1 MNNPKTKPVK
11 EFRLLS
17 KARYQYSQTIK
28 ITSHSP
34 KKYRYNYVHVLQEL
48 SFNIWDNIFSA
59 NEYRETPSDAQ
70 QYLKEAKISIAKMT
84 DLLDLTHIDQC
95 ITLKEEAELGELLGE
110 IQIIFDGWSKSIEK

>member
-17 KARYQYSQTIK
+17 KARYLYSLTVK

-34 KKYRYNYVHVLQEL
+34 KKYRYNYVHVLQNL
-48 SFNIWDNIFSA
+48 AYSIWDNIFSA
-59 NEYRETPSDAQ
+59 NEYRETPTEAN

-84 DLLDLTHIDQC
+84 DLLDLAHTDQC
-95 ITLKEEAELGELLGE
+95 ISLREESELGELLGE

>member
-1 MNNPKTKPVK
+1 MNNPKTKPAK

-17 KARYQYSQTIK
+17 KARYLYSLTVK
-28 ITSHSP
+28 TTSHSP
-34 KKYRYNYVHVLQEL
+34 KKYRQNYIHVLQNL
-48 SFNIWDNIFSA
+48 AYSIWDNIFSA

-84 DLLDLTHIDQC
+84 DLLDLAHTDQC
-95 ITLKEEAELGELLGE
+95 ISLREEAELGELLGE